1 MNQTSDPL
9 GRLIRF
15 VVRFVFVAAGAVFFL
30 SLLLAGVIA
39 AVAFTLW
46 SLLRGRRPVAVDIF
60 RFQQAARARAKAGGF
75 GTGWTRSAAAAD
87 AGDVVEVQAREV
99 VRADQRLGDS
109 RG

>member
-1 MNQTSDPL
+1 MNNPPSDPL

-30 SLLLAGVIA
+30 SLRLAGVIA
-39 AVAFTLW
+39 GVAFT
-46 SLLRGRRPVAVDIF
+46 RGSVRRE
-60 RFQQAARARAKAGGF
+60 RARAGGF
-75 GTGWTRSAAAAD
+75 GTRWRSGCMAAE

-99 VRADQRLGDS
+99 VRADQRLGGS